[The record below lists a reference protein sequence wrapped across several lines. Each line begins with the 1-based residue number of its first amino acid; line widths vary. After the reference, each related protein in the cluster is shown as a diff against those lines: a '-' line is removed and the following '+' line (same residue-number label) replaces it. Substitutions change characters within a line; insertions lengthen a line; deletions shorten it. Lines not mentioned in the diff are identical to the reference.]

1 MFHRSTRVL
10 SKNSRISSTEVKR
23 LPDRPSGSISFLI
36 CGLLGLILACA
47 GTGPFGERVPE
58 EQRRAYEAALEP
70 LPADPAAAQS
80 RLETFLK
87 TFPDGPLAD
96 DATEELARLALLQ
109 GRPQEA
115 FDRLREVIRLYPKG
129 NRVDSVRVRLARWE
143 WDQGQAVEALELVES
158 VRVRKLDAADRRAF
172 YRLLARMSGNPVDEL
187 LNLAALRAEWA
198 NELSGLSDDPG
209 SESGREPVA
218 SRLALV
224 DTEIDDLI
232 LAMTWEQLS
241 QASAALGR
249 EIPAGRVELTL
260 VWREMVG
267 GQLEQARARLLEVE
281 KYPLSNE
288 GQERLANLK
297 LRLQDDSSAVADFV
311 PDFPEALSGLWP
323 DLAEAQGTL
332 GVVLPLSGRYAPFG
346 QAVLQGVLLAAD
358 VFNGAGDS
366 EGLEPGGAVPPSG
379 DPGDIESAEGEEA
392 VLAEIE
398 RSIEETKPAQGVRLR
413 VRDSAG
419 DPDRAAA
426 AVRELAAD
434 DQVVAVIGPIFSAES
449 EAAADQAERLGIP
462 LLALSNRVSLPDE
475 KKWVFRLRLTPE
487 DEVGALVEYAVDEKE
502 MSRFAIL
509 YPTNRYGRGMRAR
522 YWDMVRERG
531 GQVVAVA
538 GYDPTATDFNDSIRK
553 LVGYDLLTPNEQVAL
568 EERAKA
574 MRRGRRL
581 EPEEAGLLRETLY
594 SQLGPEQRPL
604 PPLVDFDALFIPD
617 SHDKIQLIAP
627 QLAFHEVDGVQLL
640 GSSQWNDPELVKVG
654 RGHVRGAIIS
664 TGFDVNSQV
673 APVSRFVS
681 DYRTQFS
688 LEPDEFAADGYDA
701 TRLVLTQLV
710 SARTSRAQ
718 VRDGL
723 LMIYGYPGA
732 SGVTTIG
739 PDGNARKRPFLLQVK
754 RGRFRAV
761 D

>member
-1 MFHRSTRVL
+1 M
-10 SKNSRISSTEVKR
+10 
-23 LPDRPSGSISFLI
+23 PDRPSRSIIVLI
-36 CGLLGLILACA
+36 GGLLCLWVACA
-47 GTGPFGERVPE
+47 GIGPFGERVPE

-70 LPADPAAAQS
+70 LPDDPATAQS
-80 RLETFLK
+80 RLEAFLK
-87 TFPDGPLAD
+87 TFPKSLLAD

-115 FDRLREVIRLYPKG
+115 FARLREVIRSYPKG

-143 WDQGQAVEALELVES
+143 WDQGRSVEAVDLVES
-158 VRVRKLDAADRRAF
+158 VRLRKLDPSDRRAF
-172 YRLLARMSGNPVDEL
+172 YRLLARMSDEPVDEL
-187 LNLAALRAEWA
+187 LNLASLRKEWA
-198 NELSGLSDDPG
+198 DE
-209 SESGREPVA
+209 V
-218 SRLALV
+218 SRLDDEPSSASEREKTESRLRLV
-224 DTEIDDLI
+224 DTEIDDLF
-232 LAMTWEQLS
+232 LSMSWEQLT
-241 QASAALGR
+241 QVSAALGR

-267 GQLEQARARLLEVE
+267 GQLEEARARLLEVE
-281 KYPLSNE
+281 KYPLTSE

-297 LRLQDDSSAVADFV
+297 LRLQDDSHAVEDFV
-311 PDFPEALSGLWP
+311 PDFDEALAGQWP
-323 DLAEAQGTL
+323 DLVDAQGTL

-346 QAVLQGVLLAAD
+346 QAVLQGILLAAE
-358 VFNGAGDS
+358 VFKHADEAQEAESGAAPVGLGDTANGGRA
-366 EGLEPGGAVPPSG
+366 
-379 DPGDIESAEGEEA
+379 AEGDGA

-398 RSIEETKPAQGVRLR
+398 SSMAEAEPGKGVRLL

-419 DPDRAAA
+419 DPDQAAA

-434 DQVVAVIGPIFSAES
+434 ERVVAVIGPMFSAES
-449 EAAADQAERLGIP
+449 EAAADQAELLGIP
-462 LLALSNRVSLPDE
+462 LLALSNRMSIPNE

-487 DEVGALVEYAVDEKE
+487 DEVGALVEYAVDEME
-502 MSRFAIL
+502 LSRFAIL

-522 YWDMVRERG
+522 YWDTVRERG

-538 GYDPTATDFNDSIRK
+538 GYDPAATDFNDSIRK

-581 EPEEAGLLRETLY
+581 EPEEAGLLREILY
-594 SQLGPEQRPL
+594 SQLGPEMRPL

-640 GSSQWNDPELVKVG
+640 GSSQWNDPELVKIG
-654 RGHVRGAIIS
+654 RSHVRGAVIS
-664 TGFDVNSQV
+664 TGFDVNSAAV
-673 APVSRFVS
+673 PVNRFVS
-681 DYRTQFS
+681 DFRAEFS
-688 LEPDEFAADGYDA
+688 LEPDEFSAGGYDA
-701 TRLVLTQLV
+701 TRLVLTQWV
-710 SARTSRAQ
+710 SGRTSRAE

-723 LMIYGYPGA
+723 LLVYGYPGA

>member
-1 MFHRSTRVL
+1 ML
-10 SKNSRISSTEVKR
+10 
-23 LPDRPSGSISFLI
+23 DRPSGSIVFLI
-36 CGLLGLILACA
+36 GGLLCLMVACA
-47 GTGPFGERVPE
+47 GTGPFGERVPA
-58 EQRRAYEAALEP
+58 EQRRAYDAALQP

-80 RLETFLK
+80 RLEAFLT
-87 TFPDGPLAD
+87 TFPGGPLSD

-115 FDRLREVIRLYPKG
+115 FDRLREVIQRYPKG

-143 WDQGQAVEALELVES
+143 WDQGRAVEAVELIEA
-158 VRVRKLDAADRRAF
+158 VRVRKLDSTDRRAF
-172 YRLLARMSGNPVDEL
+172 YRLLAKMSSDPVDEL
-187 LNLAALRAEWA
+187 INLASLRKEWA
-198 NELSGLSDDPG
+198 DEVSRSGDDPT
-209 SESGREPVA
+209 SEPARSQAE
-218 SRLALV
+218 SRLRLV
-224 DTEIDDLI
+224 DVEIDDLL
-232 LAMTWEQLS
+232 LAMTWEQLTRS
-241 QASAALGR
+241 SEALGR
-249 EIPAGRVELTL
+249 QIPAGRVELTM

-267 GQLEQARARLLEVE
+267 GQLEQARTRLLDAE
-281 KYPLSNE
+281 KYPMTSG

-297 LRLQDDSSAVADFV
+297 LRLQDDSHAVADFV
-311 PDFPEALSGLWP
+311 PDFEEALAGDWP
-323 DLAEAQGTL
+323 DLANAEGTL

-346 QAVLQGVLLAAD
+346 QAVLRGILLASDVFHQEGLPGEAGAELTEDGTGGLPEPLMPAEGEGALLAA
-358 VFNGAGDS
+358 VEAS
-366 EGLEPGGAVPPSG
+366 VQEAEPG
-379 DPGDIESAEGEEA
+379 
-392 VLAEIE
+392 
-398 RSIEETKPAQGVRLR
+398 KGVRLL

-434 DQVVAVIGPIFSAES
+434 ERVVAVIGPIFSAES
-449 EAAADQAERLGIP
+449 EAAANQAELLGMP
-462 LLALSNRVSLPDE
+462 LLALSNRISIPNE

-487 DEVGALVEYAVDEKE
+487 DEVGALVEHAVED
-502 MSRFAIL
+502 MDFSRFAIL
-509 YPTNRYGRGMRAR
+509 YPTNRYGRGMRTR
-522 YWDMVRERG
+522 YWDTVRERG

-538 GYDPTATDFNDSIRK
+538 GYDPASTDFNDSIRK

-581 EPEEAGLLRETLY
+581 EPEEAGLLREILY
-594 SQLGPEQRPL
+594 SQLGPESRPL

-640 GSSQWNDPELVKVG
+640 GSSQWNDPELVKIG

-664 TGFDVNSQV
+664 TGFDVNSE
-673 APVSRFVS
+673 AIPVNQFVS
-681 DYRTQFS
+681 DYRETFA
-688 LEPDEFAADGYDA
+688 LEPDEFSSDGYDA
-701 TRLVLTQLV
+701 TRLVLTQWV
-710 SARTSRAQ
+710 AGRTSRTQ

-723 LMIYGYPGA
+723 LLVYGYPGA